1 MSPEHIDKLLTKHQP
16 KLSTAEKQAVWQR
29 ISPRINEERSVA
41 SPYAYFTNLNIWT
54 KTAAAALILVV
65 VTSGTVTVA
74 DAAKPGDLLFPLERA
89 TERVRLAIASEAKAS
104 QLRSDLALERFA
116 ELEAIVAE
124 EGRAVVEGVPE
135 MVPTPDANFKV
146 EADVFDDITIIKVE
160 VADQKSILTT
170 PLKTRAEII
179 SFIQDW
185 YGVPTSTI
193 EASLDFSIKN
203 RTSYVGER
211 RLIAVDDSGEGRIS
225 VAINELL
232 NQLEEVDDVLVR
244 EQILGV
250 LLSQIDNISVPARSE
265 NVVPP
270 LYEQRLRIDDNRIEV
285 RDDNSRIRTESDDD
299 VRIKL
304 DENSSSKEDDKK
316 SERDG
321 DDDGAYEAVT
331 AVHDEQEDLED
342 EEKRSIDDEVKEDKQ
357 REYDTKK
364 EDNKQ
369 TSQDQETD
377 RDDADEMTS
386 NQDDD
391 ENQDREDDEAEVES
405 DSKAIRKIEVKVED
419 GEADVKIE
427 FTDTKLEY
435 ETEYTSKETL
445 IAEIA
450 GRTGYSVSAVEAVLS
465 LEIKD

>member
-316 SERDG
+316 SERD
-321 DDDGAYEAVT
+321 DDDDDAYEAVT
-331 AVHDEQEDLED
+331 AVHDEQDGLED